1 MSKEYREETTR
12 KYEERI
18 ESLLK
23 TTPPFVRDFYEHMH
37 NGKREITTQFAY
49 VRDFILFLKY
59 LQKSIPSLNGQSLKN
74 IDIDVFNHL
83 NVKDLNEYRSFLHD
97 EEKLTNSSIK
107 KKFAAI
113 SAFYKYAI
121 SCGDITNNPMTNFEL
136 PAVNSHRIIKL
147 DSELSNRLLAGILTN
162 DMFLKDDGFGERPV
176 PMPEE
181 VAVRREKTVLR
192 NYAICCLFLGTGLRV
207 SELVGLDL
215 SDISFRQN
223 AINIIAKGGDEI
235 QVFFGDDVA
244 RALKTYIDGT
254 HVNYD
259 QFIAQYSNGKTVIDW
274 CKVNLNKPDFSQ
286 RLKESFPHQSNDFYK
301 DTSLLAQSMRRQ
313 GRNAFA
319 KDKNNKAVF
328 LSNQGKRM
336 TVRMVEIMIKE
347 MVKTYLPDYDDKE
360 LFSPHKLRATCATRI
375 LSQTGDIQLASTQLN
390 HKGVAVTAAFYA
402 ELQKEKQK
410 DIVKN
415 LDINNW

>member
-1 MSKEYREETTR
+1 MSKEYREETTK

-18 ESLLK
+18 SVILQECPQFIS
-23 TTPPFVRDFYEHMH
+23 DFYNHMH
-37 NGKREITTQFAY
+37 NGKREITTQYAY
-49 VRDFILFLKY
+49 VRDFVLFLKY
-59 LQKSIPSLNGQSLKN
+59 LQKSIPELKQTELKMFPISILDKLN
-74 IDIDVFNHL
+74 I
-83 NVKDLNEYRSFLHD
+83 KDLNEYRSFLHNK
-97 EEKLTNSSIK
+97 EKLTNSSIK

-121 SCGDITNNPMTNFEL
+121 SSGEIKNNPMINFEL
-136 PAVNSHRIIKL
+136 PVINKHRIIKL
-147 DSELSNRLLAGILTN
+147 DSELSNKLLEGILKN
-162 DMFLKDDGFGERPV
+162 DKFLKDDGFGERPIL
-176 PMPEE
+176 MPEE

-215 SDISFRQN
+215 QDINFRQSS
-223 AINIIAKGGDEI
+223 INIIAKGGDEI
-235 QVFFGDDVA
+235 QVFFGKDVE
-244 RALKTYIDGT
+244 RALRTYIDGPSI
-254 HVNYD
+254 NYD
-259 QFIAQYSNGKTVIDW
+259 SLLIQYSNAKQAIEW
-274 CKVNLNKPDFSQ
+274 CKANLNKTDFDK
-286 RLKESFPHQSNDFYK
+286 RLQEAFPNQVDAFYRDF
-301 DTSLLAQSMRRQ
+301 SLLAHSMRRQ
-313 GRNAFA
+313 GRSGFV
-319 KDKNNKAVF
+319 KDKNNSAIF

-336 TVRMVEIMIKE
+336 TVRMVELMIKE
-347 MVKTYLPDYDDKE
+347 MVKTYLPEYDDKE

-410 DIVKN
+410 DIVKK

>member
-12 KYEERI
+12 KYEEKI
-18 ESLLK
+18 ELLLK
-23 TTPPFVRDFYEHMH
+23 EAPTCVKDFYEHMH

-49 VRDFILFLKY
+49 VRDFMLFLKY
-59 LQKSIPSLNGQSLKN
+59 LQQSIPQMKEQEIKSFDIQILNA
-74 IDIDVFNHL
+74 L
-83 NVKDLNEYRSFLHD
+83 NVKDLNEYRAFLHNK
-97 EEKLTNSSIK
+97 EKLTNSSIK

-121 SCGDITNNPMTNFEL
+121 SNGDVKNNPMSNFEL
-136 PAVNSHRIIKL
+136 PAINSHRIIKL
-147 DSELSNRLLAGILTN
+147 DSELSNRLLSGILKN
-162 DMFLKDDGFGERPV
+162 DMFLKDDGFGERPI

-215 SDISFRQN
+215 SDISFRQSS
-223 AINIIAKGGDEI
+223 INIIAKGGDEI
-235 QVFFGDDVA
+235 QVFFGNDVA
-244 RALKTYIDGT
+244 RALKTYIEGQPID
-254 HVNYD
+254 YD
-259 QFIAQYSNGKTVIDW
+259 HFIQSYRNGKDVINW
-274 CKVNLNKPDFSQ
+274 IKVNINKPNFSEK
-286 RLKESFPHQSNDFYK
+286 LKESFPNYNDIFYK
-301 DTSLLAQSMRRQ
+301 DATMLAQSIRRQ
-313 GRNAFA
+313 GRDSFA

-336 TVRMVEIMIKE
+336 TVRMVELMIKE
-347 MVKTYLPDYDDKE
+347 MVKTYLPDYDDKD

-410 DIVKN
+410 DVVKN
-415 LDINNW
+415 LDMNNW